1 MRRGKLRT
9 KALIGLIVFVVLI
22 TSLTSASLGYL
33 YRRNTMEHT
42 SKEAAGY
49 ARLAAQMIDGDRIA
63 GYLET
68 GVKDD
73 YYDSIQEFLNDAQEN
88 TNIQYY
94 YVIVLEEDTVAYI
107 WDADAIEAGNALGA
121 RDEYSENGKEIAQ
134 AEMQPNPPAAMHVA
148 DDPIYGFLATVY
160 APIYDSAGNPVA
172 LAGVDISMPNIQK
185 TTWAF
190 TYIIIVD
197 VLLVVCA
204 FAAIFFEYLRRR
216 ILAPVSK
223 LNESAQNMVSHL
235 ESEEEFDIGIHSNDE
250 IEELA
255 ESFETMYTEV
265 HDYIQRLEKVTSERE
280 RIGAEL
286 NVAKKIQADMLPCIF
301 PPFPDHPQFDIYA
314 SMSPAK
320 EVGGDFYDFF
330 LIDDTHLGIVM
341 ADVSGKGIPAALF
354 MVISKTLLNQ
364 HCRVGGSPAE
374 VLSVVNNILCENDK
388 IEMFVTVWLGI
399 LDITTGKI
407 TAANAGHEY
416 PVVQHAGGNY
426 ELLKDRHGFVLA
438 GMEGSRY
445 RNYEI
450 QLQKG
455 DHLFLYTDGVPEATN
470 SHDELFGT
478 DRMVAALNSN
488 VNANCKQVL
497 AQVQEHV
504 DAFVQDAPQ
513 FDDLTM
519 LCLEYNGEPEGHL

>member
-1 MRRGKLRT
+1 MKRGRLST
-9 KALIGLIVFVVLI
+9 KALIGLIVFAALI
-22 TSLTSASLGYL
+22 AALTSSSLGYL
-33 YRRNTMEHT
+33 YKKSVMEET
-42 SKEAAGY
+42 RQTAAGY
-49 ARLAAQMIDGDRIA
+49 ARIAAQMIDGDRIA
-63 GYLET
+63 GYLAT
-68 GVKDD
+68 GEKDA
-73 YYDSIQEFLNDAQEN
+73 YYAEIQEFLNIGQLN
-88 TNIQYY
+88 TGIKYY
-94 YVIVLEEDTVAYI
+94 YVITLEDDAVVYV
-107 WDADAIEAGNALGA
+107 WDADAVEEGNALGD
-121 RDEYSENGKEIAQ
+121 RDAYMEGGKEFALS
-134 AEMQPNPPAAMHVA
+134 EMQQNPPSAMHVE
-148 DDPIYGFLATVY
+148 DDPEYGFLATVY
-160 APIYDSAGNPVA
+160 APVFDSEGNPVA
-172 LAGVDISMPNIQK
+172 LAGVDISMPNLQK

-190 TYIIIVD
+190 ILVIILDVIFVVCIFAAFFFVYIKKRIVD
-197 VLLVVCA
+197 
-204 FAAIFFEYLRRR
+204 
-216 ILAPVSK
+216 PVSK
-223 LNESAQNMVSHL
+223 LNTSAQDMVSHL
-235 ESEEEFDIGIHSNDE
+235 ESEEQFVIDIHSNDE

-255 ESFETMYTEV
+255 NSFKTMYTEV

-301 PPFPDHPQFDIYA
+301 PAFPEHPQFDIYA
-314 SMSPAK
+314 TMTPAK

-364 HCRVGGSPAE
+364 RCRVGGSPAE
-374 VLSVVNNILCENDK
+374 VLSLVNNILCENDK
-388 IEMFVTVWLGI
+388 IEMFVTVWLGV

-416 PVVQHAGGNY
+416 PVVQRAGGNY

-450 QLQKG
+450 ELHKG

-470 SHDELFGT
+470 SRDELFGT
-478 DRMVAALNSN
+478 DRMIAALNSN
-488 VNANCKQVL
+488 VNASCKQVL
-497 AQVQEHV
+497 TQVREHV
-504 DAFVQDAPQ
+504 DVFVQEAPQ

-519 LCLEYNGEPEGHL
+519 LCLEYNGDPEK